1 MSKER
6 SWSIIISAIMVVIC
20 EVLMTISLC
29 KNDCI
34 MAIIWKSNFDIW
46 LVNEAL
52 NLLLYRIETKESNE
66 K

>member
-6 SWSIIISAIMVVIC
+6 IWSIIISAIMIVIC
-20 EVLMTISLC
+20 EVLMTISLR
-29 KNDCI
+29 KNEWI
-34 MAIIWKSNFDIW
+34 AAFIWKNNFDIW

-52 NLLLYRIETKESNE
+52 NLLLYRMETKEDDE

>member
-29 KNDCI
+29 KKRMDSG
-34 MAIIWKSNFDIW
+34 AY
-46 LVNEAL
+46 L
-52 NLLLYRIETKESNE
+52 E
-66 K
+66 KQF